1 MCVRA
6 CCSVAR
12 VLHVCCMCF
21 ACVLR
26 GYAITSLERT
36 AAREVDYV
44 PGGVGEASR
53 SLEKARR
60 AAAVAAA
67 AAAGAGAGRT
77 EVKVTRWVGARDRR
91 AAAAAVGCRLRQ
103 G

>member
-1 MCVRA
+1 MCV
-6 CCSVAR
+6 
-12 VLHVCCMCF
+12 

-44 PGGVGEASR
+44 PGGVGEASH

-67 AAAGAGAGRT
+67 GGAGGSAAAGAGAGRT

>member
-1 MCVRA
+1 M
-6 CCSVAR
+6 
-12 VLHVCCMCF
+12 
-21 ACVLR
+21 LR

-44 PGGVGEASR
+44 PGGVGEASH

-60 AAAVAAA
+60 AAAVAG